1 MLIVFRILIGIAGGL
16 IAVKLSKNKKYEE
29 TIAFI
34 IGFLFPFIGNAIIYY
49 SKDNKEEHT
58 EEKTK
63 EDKAL
68 EILIDRLNNEK

>member
-49 SKDNKEEHT
+49 SKDKKEEDT